1 MQRLQRDE
9 AEKELVRVVR
19 SPEGEVSL
27 DLTGRKPGRGA
38 YVCRSA
44 DCLKKAIKS
53 HRFEREFNC
62 EIPQK
67 VYDLLERRW
76 TKVENDKALSMLGIC
91 RRAGKLSCGHDA
103 AQTAI
108 KHGHARLCLLSS
120 DASER
125 LCEEFERACS
135 SEGRSVPLIKTGYTM
150 QEIGHATSL
159 RSAVLTVDDQGLAS
173 RIQTILNIAY
183 GEDNV

>member
-1 MQRLQRDE
+1 M
-9 AEKELVRVVR
+9 
-19 SPEGEVSL
+19 
-27 DLTGRKPGRGA
+27 
-38 YVCRSA
+38 
-44 DCLKKAIKS
+44 
-53 HRFEREFNC
+53 
-62 EIPQK
+62 
-67 VYDLLERRW
+67 
-76 TKVENDKALSMLGIC
+76 ENDKALSMLGIC

-125 LCEEFERACS
+125 ACS

-159 RSAVLTVDDQGLAS
+159 RSAVLTVDDRGLAS

>member
-1 MQRLQRDE
+1 M
-9 AEKELVRVVR
+9 
-19 SPEGEVSL
+19 
-27 DLTGRKPGRGA
+27 
-38 YVCRSA
+38 
-44 DCLKKAIKS
+44 
-53 HRFEREFNC
+53 
-62 EIPQK
+62 
-67 VYDLLERRW
+67 
-76 TKVENDKALSMLGIC
+76 ENDKTLSMLGIC

-108 KHGHARLCLLSS
+108 KHGNARLCLLSS

-135 SEGRSVPLIKTGYTM
+135 SEGRSVPIIKTGYTM

-159 RSAVLTVDDQGLAS
+159 RSAVLTVDDRGLAS

>member
-1 MQRLQRDE
+1 M
-9 AEKELVRVVR
+9 
-19 SPEGEVSL
+19 
-27 DLTGRKPGRGA
+27 
-38 YVCRSA
+38 
-44 DCLKKAIKS
+44 
-53 HRFEREFNC
+53 
-62 EIPQK
+62 
-67 VYDLLERRW
+67 
-76 TKVENDKALSMLGIC
+76 ENDKALSMLGIC

-135 SEGRSVPLIKTGYTM
+135 SEGRSVPI
-150 QEIGHATSL
+150 TSL
-159 RSAVLTVDDQGLAS
+159 RSAVLTVDDRGLAS

>member
-1 MQRLQRDE
+1 
-9 AEKELVRVVR
+9 
-19 SPEGEVSL
+19 
-27 DLTGRKPGRGA
+27 
-38 YVCRSA
+38 
-44 DCLKKAIKS
+44 
-53 HRFEREFNC
+53 
-62 EIPQK
+62 
-67 VYDLLERRW
+67 
-76 TKVENDKALSMLGIC
+76 VETDKALSMLGIC

-120 DASER
+120 DASKR

-135 SEGRSVPLIKTGYTM
+135 SEGRSVPIIKTGYTM

-159 RSAVLTVDDQGLAS
+159 RSAVLTVDDRGLAS

>member
-1 MQRLQRDE
+1 M
-9 AEKELVRVVR
+9 
-19 SPEGEVSL
+19 
-27 DLTGRKPGRGA
+27 
-38 YVCRSA
+38 
-44 DCLKKAIKS
+44 
-53 HRFEREFNC
+53 
-62 EIPQK
+62 
-67 VYDLLERRW
+67 
-76 TKVENDKALSMLGIC
+76 ENDKALSMLGIC

-103 AQTAI
+103 I
-108 KHGHARLCLLSS
+108 KHGHAMLCLLSS

-159 RSAVLTVDDQGLAS
+159 RSAVLTVDDRGLAS

>member
-1 MQRLQRDE
+1 M
-9 AEKELVRVVR
+9 
-19 SPEGEVSL
+19 
-27 DLTGRKPGRGA
+27 
-38 YVCRSA
+38 
-44 DCLKKAIKS
+44 
-53 HRFEREFNC
+53 
-62 EIPQK
+62 
-67 VYDLLERRW
+67 
-76 TKVENDKALSMLGIC
+76 ENDKALSMLGIC

-135 SEGRSVPLIKTGYTM
+135 SEGRS
-150 QEIGHATSL
+150 GHATSL
-159 RSAVLTVDDQGLAS
+159 RSAVLTVDDRGLAS

>member
-1 MQRLQRDE
+1 MIVVNAHGLSLLCVCLRR
-9 AEKELVRVVR
+9 VR
-19 SPEGEVSL
+19 
-27 DLTGRKPGRGA
+27 PG
-38 YVCRSA
+38 CRPDA
-44 DCLKKAIKS
+44 DPA
-53 HRFEREFNC
+53 
-62 EIPQK
+62 
-67 VYDLLERRW
+67 
-76 TKVENDKALSMLGIC
+76 
-91 RRAGKLSCGHDA
+91 
-103 AQTAI
+103 AI

-159 RSAVLTVDDQGLAS
+159 RSAVLTVDDRGLAS

>member
-1 MQRLQRDE
+1 M
-9 AEKELVRVVR
+9 
-19 SPEGEVSL
+19 
-27 DLTGRKPGRGA
+27 
-38 YVCRSA
+38 
-44 DCLKKAIKS
+44 
-53 HRFEREFNC
+53 
-62 EIPQK
+62 
-67 VYDLLERRW
+67 
-76 TKVENDKALSMLGIC
+76 ENDKALSMLGIC

-159 RSAVLTVDDQGLAS
+159 RSAVLTVDDRGLAYKQYLTSPMGRIMYDKCQIS
-173 RIQTILNIAY
+173 RP
-183 GEDNV
+183 

>member
-1 MQRLQRDE
+1 M
-9 AEKELVRVVR
+9 
-19 SPEGEVSL
+19 
-27 DLTGRKPGRGA
+27 
-38 YVCRSA
+38 
-44 DCLKKAIKS
+44 
-53 HRFEREFNC
+53 
-62 EIPQK
+62 
-67 VYDLLERRW
+67 
-76 TKVENDKALSMLGIC
+76 ENDKALSMLGIC

-125 LCEEFERACS
+125 LCEEFER
-135 SEGRSVPLIKTGYTM
+135 SVPLIKTGYTM

-159 RSAVLTVDDQGLAS
+159 RSAVLTVDDRGLAS

>member
-1 MQRLQRDE
+1 M
-9 AEKELVRVVR
+9 
-19 SPEGEVSL
+19 
-27 DLTGRKPGRGA
+27 
-38 YVCRSA
+38 
-44 DCLKKAIKS
+44 
-53 HRFEREFNC
+53 
-62 EIPQK
+62 
-67 VYDLLERRW
+67 
-76 TKVENDKALSMLGIC
+76 ENDKALSMLGIC

-108 KHGHARLCLLSS
+108 KRGHARLCLLSS

-150 QEIGHATSL
+150 QEIGYATSL
-159 RSAVLTVDDQGLAS
+159 RSAVLTVDDRGLAS

>member
-1 MQRLQRDE
+1 M
-9 AEKELVRVVR
+9 
-19 SPEGEVSL
+19 
-27 DLTGRKPGRGA
+27 
-38 YVCRSA
+38 
-44 DCLKKAIKS
+44 
-53 HRFEREFNC
+53 
-62 EIPQK
+62 
-67 VYDLLERRW
+67 
-76 TKVENDKALSMLGIC
+76 ENDKALSMLGIC

-150 QEIGHATSL
+150 QVRCAPLCL
-159 RSAVLTVDDQGLAS
+159 RSTTGDSRPAYKQYLTSPMGRIMYDKCQIS
-173 RIQTILNIAY
+173 RP
-183 GEDNV
+183 